1 MKEQQKKL
9 MEIEKRLSKTKQTN
23 ELWNSDSE
31 NEGSDDGN
39 DVDNVMIGKKARK
52 TQHSNAV
59 SMKKNMPV
67 RRQKSATRECEKRLP
82 AVSNDEGCCACKV
95 Q

>member
-1 MKEQQKKL
+1 

-23 ELWNSDSE
+23 ELWNSDSD

-52 TQHSNAV
+52 T
-59 SMKKNMPV
+59 
-67 RRQKSATRECEKRLP
+67 
-82 AVSNDEGCCACKV
+82 
-95 Q
+95 